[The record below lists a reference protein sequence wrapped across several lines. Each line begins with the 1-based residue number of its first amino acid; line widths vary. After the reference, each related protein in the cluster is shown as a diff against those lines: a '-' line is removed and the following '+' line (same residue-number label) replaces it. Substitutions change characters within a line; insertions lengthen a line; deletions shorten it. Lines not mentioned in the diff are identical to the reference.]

1 MSCYDNSIQSLDKL
15 EGFMNPY
22 LKQYQQTQVQTS
34 SPEKLLIMLY
44 DGAIQFL
51 NKAKVGIENKD
62 IEEIH
67 NNILGAQRILTEFMS
82 TLDMKV
88 GGDIA
93 RNLYNLYDYLHYR
106 LVQAN
111 LKKDIVMVDEVLV
124 HLKDLKQTWEEAI
137 RIAAKERISREELT
151 ASQDDDGEDYEDVS
165 ESEENDDN
173 E

>member
-1 MSCYDNSIQSLDKL
+1 
-15 EGFMNPY
+15 MNPY

-34 SPEKLLIMLY
+34 SPEMLLIMLY

-51 NKAKVGIENKD
+51 NKAKIGIENND

-67 NNILGAQRILTEFMS
+67 NNILGAQRIITEFMS
-82 TLDMKV
+82 TLNMKI
-88 GGDIA
+88 GGEVA

-111 LKKDIVMVDEVLV
+111 LKKDAAMVDEVLV

-137 RIAAKERISREELT
+137 KIAAKERTRREEEGLS
-151 ASQDDDGEDYEDVS
+151 SQNNND
-165 ESEENDDN
+165 ESDEEETEEVND
-173 E
+173 EEQ